1 MRNSPCLDLTRVS
14 TGTGAPEITMDCRV
28 KPDNETKGDNSIPL
42 DDIFF
47 F

>member
-1 MRNSPCLDLTRVS
+1 MRNLLCSDLTRAS
-14 TGTGAPEITMDCRV
+14 SGTGAPEITMDCRV